1 MGKSKKQTKKQQA
14 SMQTDAIEM
23 ESWIP
28 SDGMTMSGPTYT
40 TSSIDDL
47 DSGMSYSFGDLG
59 QLDLFSEED
68 MREKYPALK
77 QAYEH
82 YQSVLE
88 VCKTKEKEDEKPENL
103 LTEPDET
110 EGREDEEGHHDEA
123 SAISTGAGAM
133 VSTGA
138 MRGVTTPLGTGPT
151 HPKKSKKKKKKSP
164 AKAYGDS
171 FARATPVGDIK
182 SR

>member
-1 MGKSKKQTKKQQA
+1 MPPGAPKKTQQQIKQEQA
-14 SMQTDAIEM
+14 QLQSDAVEM
-23 ESWIP
+23 DSWIP
-28 SDGMTMSGPTYT
+28 SDGITMTGPAYT

-88 VCKTKEKEDEKPENL
+88 VCKTKEKEDEN
-103 LTEPDET
+103 
-110 EGREDEEGHHDEA
+110 
-123 SAISTGAGAM
+123 
-133 VSTGA
+133 
-138 MRGVTTPLGTGPT
+138 
-151 HPKKSKKKKKKSP
+151 
-164 AKAYGDS
+164 
-171 FARATPVGDIK
+171 
-182 SR
+182 

>member
-1 MGKSKKQTKKQQA
+1 
-14 SMQTDAIEM
+14 MQTDAIEM
-23 ESWIP
+23 ESLIP
-28 SDGMTMSGPTYT
+28 SYGMTMSGPTYT

-88 VCKTKEKEDEKPENL
+88 VCKTKEKEDEN
-103 LTEPDET
+103 
-110 EGREDEEGHHDEA
+110 
-123 SAISTGAGAM
+123 
-133 VSTGA
+133 
-138 MRGVTTPLGTGPT
+138 
-151 HPKKSKKKKKKSP
+151 
-164 AKAYGDS
+164 
-171 FARATPVGDIK
+171 
-182 SR
+182 

>member
-1 MGKSKKQTKKQQA
+1 MGKSKKQTKQQQA

-28 SDGMTMSGPTYT
+28 SDGITMSGPTYT

-88 VCKTKEKEDEKPENL
+88 VCKTKEKEDEN
-103 LTEPDET
+103 
-110 EGREDEEGHHDEA
+110 
-123 SAISTGAGAM
+123 
-133 VSTGA
+133 
-138 MRGVTTPLGTGPT
+138 
-151 HPKKSKKKKKKSP
+151 
-164 AKAYGDS
+164 
-171 FARATPVGDIK
+171 
-182 SR
+182 